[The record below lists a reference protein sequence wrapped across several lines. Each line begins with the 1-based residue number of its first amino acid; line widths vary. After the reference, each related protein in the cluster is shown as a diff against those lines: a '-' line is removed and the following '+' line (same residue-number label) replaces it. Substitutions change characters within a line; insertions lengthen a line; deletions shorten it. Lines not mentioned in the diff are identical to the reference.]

1 MSKTGLS
8 KNERM
13 EVVSKKLYVKYM
25 VSLRCKLIVKEELK
39 NLNIKYSVSVH
50 GAIIFL
56 EAITEY
62 RINELNQKLQK
73 SGLVLLNE
81 HNSLLIDKI
90 INTIIEVIHYS
101 DELPKVNFA
110 DVISDNFGAHNESI
124 LKIFSDVKGMSVMQF
139 IIIQKVE
146 RIKELLLY
154 EELTLQEIAE
164 KLYYKNENLLIAQF
178 KKYTGLTPAYFKEL
192 KNDRMNLSE
201 GIRPSNKYA
210 GDTGVN

>member
-1 MSKTGLS
+1 MSKAGLS
-8 KNERM
+8 KDRKM

-39 NLNIKYSVSVH
+39 KLNIKYSISVH
-50 GAIIFL
+50 GAIVFL
-56 EAITEY
+56 EVITEY
-62 RINELNQKLQK
+62 RLNELNQNLQK
-73 SGLVLLNE
+73 SGMVLLDE

-101 DELPKVNFA
+101 EELPKVNFA
-110 DVISDNFGAHNESI
+110 DVISDKFGSDNESI

-154 EELTLQEIAE
+154 EDLTLQEIAE
-164 KLYYKNENLLIAQF
+164 KLYYKNEDLLIAQF
-178 KKYTGLTPAYFKEL
+178 KKYTGLTPAYFKKL
-192 KNDRMNLSE
+192 KKERQHLSE
-201 GIRPSNKYA
+201 GLRPSNKN
-210 GDTGVN
+210 TG

>member
-1 MSKTGLS
+1 MSKARLS
-8 KNERM
+8 KDRKM
-13 EVVSKKLYVKYM
+13 EVVNKKLYVKYM

-39 NLNIKYSVSVH
+39 NLNIKYSISVH

-62 RINELNQKLQK
+62 RLNELNQNLQK
-73 SGLVLLNE
+73 SGLLLLDE
-81 HNSLLIDKI
+81 PDSLLIDKI

-101 DELPKVNFA
+101 DELPKVNYS
-110 DVISDNFGAHNESI
+110 DVISDKLGSDNESI

-139 IIIQKVE
+139 IILQKVE

-154 EELTLQEIAE
+154 EDLTLQEIAQ
-164 KLYYKNENLLIAQF
+164 KLYYKSEDFLIAQF

-192 KNDRMNLSE
+192 KKERMNLSE
-201 GIRPSNKYA
+201 EIRTSNKFA
-210 GDTGVN
+210 G

>member
-1 MSKTGLS
+1 MSKAGLS
-8 KNERM
+8 KDEKM

-25 VSLRCKLIVKEELK
+25 MSLRCKLIVKEELK
-39 NLNIKYSVSVH
+39 NLNIKYSISVH

-62 RINELNQKLQK
+62 RLNELNQNLQE
-73 SGLVLLNE
+73 SGLVLLDE
-81 HNSLLIDKI
+81 HNSMLIDKI

-110 DVISDNFGAHNESI
+110 DVISDKFGTDNESI

-139 IIIQKVE
+139 IILQKVE
-146 RIKELLLY
+146 RIKVLLLY
-154 EELTLQEIAE
+154 EDLTLEEIAK
-164 KLYYKNENLLIAQF
+164 KLHYKNEDLLVAQF

-192 KNDRMNLSE
+192 KKDRKNISE
-201 GIRPSNKYA
+201 GMRSFNKYA
-210 GDTGVN
+210 G

>member
-1 MSKTGLS
+1 MSKAGFS
-8 KNERM
+8 KDEKM

-39 NLNIKYSVSVH
+39 NLNIKYSISVH

-62 RINELNQKLQK
+62 RINELNHNLQK
-73 SGLVLLNE
+73 SGMVLLDE
-81 HNSLLIDKI
+81 PNSLLIDKI

-101 DELPKVNFA
+101 EELPKLSFSE
-110 DVISDNFGAHNESI
+110 VISDKFGSDNGPI

-146 RIKELLLY
+146 RIKEMLLY
-154 EELTLQEIAE
+154 EDFTLEEIAK
-164 KLYYKNENLLIAQF
+164 KLYYKNEDLLIAQF
-178 KKYTGLTPAYFKEL
+178 KKYTGLTPTYFKEL
-192 KNDRMNLSE
+192 KKERINLSE
-201 GIRPSNKYA
+201 GIRSSNKHA
-210 GDTGVN
+210 G

>member
-1 MSKTGLS
+1 MSTAGLS
-8 KNERM
+8 KNEKM

-62 RINELNQKLQK
+62 RLNELNQNLQK
-73 SGLVLLNE
+73 SGLVLLDE
-81 HNSLLIDKI
+81 PNSLLIDKI

-101 DELPKVNFA
+101 DELPKVSFA
-110 DVISDNFGAHNESI
+110 DVISDKFGSDNESI

-139 IIIQKVE
+139 IVIQKIE

-154 EELTLQEIAE
+154 EELTLPEIAK
-164 KLYYKNENLLIAQF
+164 KLFYKNEDLLIAQF
-178 KKYTGLTPAYFKEL
+178 KKYTGLTPAYFIEL
-192 KNDRMNLSE
+192 KKERINLSE
-201 GIRPSNKYA
+201 GIRSSNKH
-210 GDTGVN
+210 TG

>member
-1 MSKTGLS
+1 MQ
-8 KNERM
+8 
-13 EVVSKKLYVKYM
+13 VVSKKLYVKYM

-39 NLNIKYSVSVH
+39 KLDIKYSISVH

-62 RINELNQKLQK
+62 RLNELNQNLQK
-73 SGLVLLNE
+73 SGLVLLDE
-81 HNSLLIDKI
+81 SNSLLIDKI

-101 DELPKVNFA
+101 EELPKVEFA
-110 DVISDNFGAHNESI
+110 DVISDKFGSENESI
-124 LKIFSDVKGMSVMQF
+124 LKIFSDVKGMSVMKF

-154 EELTLQEIAE
+154 EDLTLQQIAE
-164 KLYYKNENLLIAQF
+164 KLYYKNEDLLIAQF

-192 KNDRMNLSE
+192 KEVRKNLSE

-210 GDTGVN
+210 G

>member
-1 MSKTGLS
+1 
-8 KNERM
+8 M

-39 NLNIKYSVSVH
+39 NLNIKYSISVH

-62 RINELNQKLQK
+62 RLNELNQNLQK
-73 SGLVLLNE
+73 SGLLLLDE

-90 INTIIEVIHYS
+90 INAIIEVIHYS
-101 DELPKVNFA
+101 EELPKVNFA
-110 DVISDNFGAHNESI
+110 DVISDKFGSDNASI

-154 EELTLQEIAE
+154 EELTLQEIAAN
-164 KLYYKNENLLIAQF
+164 LYYRNENLLIAQF

-192 KNDRMNLSE
+192 KKERINLSE
-201 GIRPSNKYA
+201 GMRPSNKYA
-210 GDTGVN
+210 G